1 MRGRKYKIDQYT
13 ERDEHVVV
21 YVSVEGYEGDVH
33 VVPGAVDVV
42 SWEDDMDNDLL
53 LPVRTQT
60 GYLRVLDEGDGVVD
74 GMMPR
79 NNMEHY
85 VEVWREN
92 TMVWQGYMLAA
103 TYTSG
108 WEVTP
113 KVVEFP
119 LIDGLTAL
127 ESVYMDGTKE
137 MRLATLGELV
147 HEALKATGVD
157 VMSVVYPKEVR
168 VSESDAAGYA
178 APWLMEVSRFNFFEK
193 SDAVNYDDPE
203 YQRYDGITYKDLL
216 EEVCK
221 LWGWR
226 LVLRRWEAVFVSM
239 AADEYVRMPLAGLK
253 NAGTTTTEEVAVT
266 SQELA
271 GLDWMSTDHTIERLQ
286 GYNKMTVTGV
296 VREIG
301 NELPT
306 VDVEARKTIWSGWV
320 EDGVENLEAERLIVK
335 ALKEDGTDAETRVY
349 TAANG
354 SVMDGATGERS
365 LAWKV
370 GALMVKQ
377 DIHKYKDPT
386 VRRYS
391 YKDVLRVVTRDYSD
405 DANKRVTEGESKVR
419 PVAILRGGAEAYY
432 KEGALVLK
440 ATTEGLVYSASFSP
454 IGGGA
459 VIAYFNIDKKTNGK
473 SRLPVSVRVGDMWWN
488 GTGWQSVE
496 AIFAV
501 RVGNQ
506 DDEGSDSGTGK
517 IVSTQTIEMSYEE
530 GDGYIMPITER
541 MSGDVVLTVYA
552 PWETTSDVIMLQG
565 LEIAYVGIED
575 ESRKH
580 KEGDNRYRAV
590 LNNGFKQEKEVE
602 LLMTTENNNPS
613 AYSVLSYG
621 GGDVNTL
628 LFPGGAMRPEEALLG
643 KLKKD
648 YGRIVE
654 VLTVDVE
661 DVGKVDTLT
670 KVVHEDREYRVL
682 AEAVDLMAGSKKV
695 RMVKI

>member
-85 VEVWREN
+85 VEVWRDN
-92 TMVWQGYMLAA
+92 KMVWQGYMLAA
-103 TYTSG
+103 TYTAA
-108 WEVTP
+108 WDIAP

-137 MRLATLGELV
+137 MRLTTLGELV
-147 HEALKATGVD
+147 HEALTAAKVD
-157 VMSVVYPKEVR
+157 VMRVVYPKEVR

-203 YQRYDGITYKDLL
+203 YQRYDGITYKELL

-226 LVLRRWEAVFVSM
+226 LVMRGWEALFLSTE
-239 AADEYVRMPLAGLK
+239 AEGYVRMPLAGLK
-253 NAGTTTTEEVAVT
+253 NAGTATTEEVAVT

-286 GYNKMTVTGV
+286 GYNKVTVTGV

-306 VDVEARKTIWSGWV
+306 VDVEERKTIWSGWV

-354 SVMDGATGERS
+354 SVMDGAAGERS

-391 YKDVLRVVTRDYSD
+391 YKDVLRIVTRDYSD
-405 DANKRVTEGESKVR
+405 DANKRVTESESKVR

-440 ATTEGLVYSASFSP
+440 ATAEGLVYSAAFSP
-454 IGGGA
+454 TGGG
-459 VIAYFNIDKKTNGK
+459 VGIAFFSINKTTNGK
-473 SRLPVSVRVGDMWWN
+473 SKLPVSVRVGDMWWN

-517 IVSTQTIEMSYEE
+517 IVSTQTIEMPYEE

-580 KEGDNRYRAV
+580 KEGNNRYRAV

-602 LLMTTENNNPS
+602 LLMTTSNNNPS

-643 KLKKD
+643 KLKRN
-648 YGRIVE
+648 YGGIVE

-661 DVGKVDTLT
+661 DAGKVDTLT
-670 KVVHEDREYRVL
+670 KVVHEDKEYRVL

>member
-1 MRGRKYKIDQYT
+1 
-13 ERDEHVVV
+13 
-21 YVSVEGYEGDVH
+21 
-33 VVPGAVDVV
+33 
-42 SWEDDMDNDLL
+42 
-53 LPVRTQT
+53 
-60 GYLRVLDEGDGVVD
+60 
-74 GMMPR
+74 
-79 NNMEHY
+79 
-85 VEVWREN
+85 
-92 TMVWQGYMLAA
+92 
-103 TYTSG
+103 
-108 WEVTP
+108 
-113 KVVEFP
+113 
-119 LIDGLTAL
+119 
-127 ESVYMDGTKE
+127 
-137 MRLATLGELV
+137 
-147 HEALKATGVD
+147 
-157 VMSVVYPKEVR
+157 
-168 VSESDAAGYA
+168 
-178 APWLMEVSRFNFFEK
+178 
-193 SDAVNYDDPE
+193 
-203 YQRYDGITYKDLL
+203 
-216 EEVCK
+216 
-221 LWGWR
+221 
-226 LVLRRWEAVFVSM
+226 
-239 AADEYVRMPLAGLK
+239 LAGLK
-253 NAGTTTTEEVAVT
+253 NAGTATTEEVAVT

-286 GYNKMTVTGV
+286 GYNKVTVTGV

-306 VDVEARKTIWSGWV
+306 VDVEERKTIWSGWV

-354 SVMDGATGERS
+354 SVMDGAAGERS

-391 YKDVLRVVTRDYSD
+391 YKDVLRIVTRDYSD
-405 DANKRVTEGESKVR
+405 DANKRVTESESKVR

-440 ATTEGLVYSASFSP
+440 ATAEGLVYSAAFSP
-454 IGGGA
+454 TGGG
-459 VIAYFNIDKKTNGK
+459 VGIAFFSINKTTNGK
-473 SRLPVSVRVGDMWWN
+473 SKLPVSVRVGDMWWN

-517 IVSTQTIEMSYEE
+517 IVSTQTIEMPYEE

-580 KEGDNRYRAV
+580 KEGNNRYRAV

-602 LLMTTENNNPS
+602 LLMTTSNNNPS

-643 KLKKD
+643 KLKRN
-648 YGRIVE
+648 YGGIVE
-654 VLTVDVE
+654 VLTVDVADDE
-661 DVGKVDTLT
+661 RTGQLMRLQHGEKVF
-670 KVVHEDREYRVL
+670 VVL
-682 AEAVDLMAGSKKV
+682 AEAVDPIEETKRV
-695 RMVKI
+695 TMVEVNN